1 MAKAEHD
8 PAATLLTL
16 PREQSRWL
24 SGLARQAKGYLA
36 IAIAAPVLSGLLLL
50 IQAWLLAGVLDKAIV
65 QGLNKKALLFDIALI
80 MVLIVVRTLLTWQGE
95 RAGIQ
100 ASEKIKYL
108 VRQALFA
115 DILNRGPAWTR
126 QQASGSLASVLVEQ
140 VEAFDGFFS
149 KYIPALIAGTFLPV
163 VFALVIL
170 PIDWVVGLLLLIT
183 APLIPVFMA
192 LVGWGAEA
200 ASRRHLEAFA
210 RLSGFFA
217 DRIRGLST
225 FKLYGQ
231 AEAEA
236 NRVVEASEALR
247 NKTMSVLRLAFLSS
261 ATLEFFAALG
271 VAGTALY
278 IGLTYLQFIN
288 LRGESFLTLQA
299 GMFCLLMAP
308 EVYNPLRQFAAHY
321 HDRANARAA
330 VAEMHDLFGSLTD
343 ELNVDTA
350 LDFKD
355 IDKNVE
361 LNTLSTATTTTTKA
375 TTKTE
380 SIAST
385 PIALRTEALNIPIPG
400 REQLLI
406 KNLSFKLKRGH
417 SIAIMGDSGIGK
429 TSLLET
435 LAGLR
440 TANGAIYLAERPLTS
455 WSAVELRH
463 HLTLIGQHP
472 YVHSGTIAEN
482 LRLAAPEADD
492 EALRK
497 AVHLAAMDDFIDQLP
512 DGLETRLETRGYGL
526 SGGQLQ
532 RVALARLFLANPE
545 VILLD
550 EPTANL
556 DPATRDLV
564 LDNLMQFAQNRS
576 LLIVTHDPV
585 VAQRADEIWQLSAQS
600 LIAINKTSL
609 TPEAAL

>member
-140 VEAFDGFFS
+140 VEVFDGFFS

-236 NRVVEASEALR
+236 NRVVEASETLR

>member
-1 MAKAEHD
+1 MSKAEHD

-16 PREQSRWL
+16 APEQSRWL
-24 SGLARQAKGYLA
+24 SGLARQAKGSLT
-36 IAIAAPVLSGLLLL
+36 IAIGAPVVSGLLLL
-50 IQAWLLAGVLDKAIV
+50 LQAWLLAGVLDKAIV
-65 QGLNKKALLFDIALI
+65 QGMTKEALLNDIALI
-80 MVLIVVRTLLTWQGE
+80 FILIIIRTLLTWQGE
-95 RAGIQ
+95 RAGIK

-115 DILNRGPAWTR
+115 DILERGPTWSR

-140 VEAFDGFFS
+140 IEAFDGFFAQ
-149 KYIPALIAGTFLPV
+149 YIPSLITGTFLPI
-163 VFALVIL
+163 VFALVVL
-170 PIDWVVGLLLLIT
+170 PVDWVAGLLLLIT

-200 ASRRHLEAFA
+200 ASRRHLEAFS

-231 AEAEA
+231 AENEA
-236 NRVVEASEALR
+236 KRVVEASETLR
-247 NKTMSVLRLAFLSS
+247 DKTMSVLRIAFLSS

-278 IGLTYLQFIN
+278 IGLTYLDFIN
-288 LRGESFLTLQA
+288 LRGDSILTLQA

-330 VAEMHDLFGSLTD
+330 VAEIHDLFQSLPTELDIKIISEHSEQATEQFASSPANTNTD
-343 ELNVDTA
+343 
-350 LDFKD
+350 
-355 IDKNVE
+355 
-361 LNTLSTATTTTTKA
+361 
-375 TTKTE
+375 
-380 SIAST
+380 
-385 PIALRTEALNIPIPG
+385 IALRAEDLTISIPG
-400 REQLLI
+400 NEKPLI
-406 KNLSFKLKRGH
+406 KELSFSLRKGQVA
-417 SIAIMGDSGIGK
+417 AIMGDSGIGK

-440 TANGAIYLAERPLTS
+440 PALKGKIFLAESPLEQWPT
-455 WSAVELRH
+455 ALLRQQ
-463 HLTLIGQHP
+463 LTLIGQHP
-472 YVHSGTIAEN
+472 YVQTGSIADN
-482 LRLAAPEADD
+482 LRLAAPEAD
-492 EALRK
+492 EKALQN
-497 AVHLAAMDDFIDQLP
+497 AANLAAMQDFLEELP
-512 DGLETRLETRGYGL
+512 DGLETHLETRGYGL

-532 RVALARLFLANPE
+532 RVALARLFLREPQ

-556 DPATRDLV
+556 DPETRDRILE
-564 LDNLMQFAQNRS
+564 NLLYFAKDRT

-585 VAQRADEIWQLSAQS
+585 VAAKADVVWRLSNQS
-600 LIAINKTSL
+600 LITLDKTTLSK
-609 TPEAAL
+609 EESR